1 MSQASVPQLEHPFER
16 CAAAVAAAVD
26 DAAGS
31 SATFLTTTAKAD
43 VLTELSRQIARL
55 EGMRLAVLAVADDV
69 ADEAAARSAGLWLAQ
84 TARLE
89 RPEGRRLQRLAE
101 SLDRR
106 YAEVGEALSSGAIS
120 RAQAD
125 VIAAALDALPEEVDD
140 QLRVKAERHLVECA
154 AEFGPRELRVLG
166 RRVLDV
172 IAPEVAE
179 EHERRA
185 LEHANRRAHQRMR
198 VHRRDLGDG
207 LVRITADLPTLHADL
222 LYTQLHAFASPRR
235 DHLTDDPLGV
245 IDRRD
250 PDTGERVPYERLL
263 AQGFCSLLERLPRDA
278 APAHGGDS
286 ASLVVM
292 IDHDRLTEELGVA
305 RLSTGNAVTAGEAR
319 RLACN
324 AGILP
329 MVLNGASQPL
339 DVGRKRRFH
348 TPAMRKALA
357 VRDRE
362 CRVAGCDIPAAWCE
376 AHHVIPWAEA
386 HGPTNVDDGVLLCG
400 FHHHRAHDKKYDLRR
415 LPDGDVRFY
424 RRT

>member
-1 MSQASVPQLEHPFER
+1 MSQAPLPQLEHPFQR
-16 CAAAVAAAVD
+16 CGAAVAAAID
-26 DAAGS
+26 EAAGS
-31 SATFLTTTAKAD
+31 SPTFLTTPAKAE

-69 ADEAAARSAGLWLAQ
+69 ADEAATRSAGLWLAQ
-84 TARLE
+84 TSRLE

-101 SLDRR
+101 ALDRR
-106 YAEVGEALSSGAIS
+106 YAELGSALWSGAIS
-120 RAQAD
+120 RPQAD
-125 VIAAALDALPEEVDD
+125 VIAAALDALPADVDD
-140 QLRVKAERHLVECA
+140 QTRLKAERHLVECA

-172 IAPEVAE
+172 VAPEVAE
-179 EHERRA
+179 EHERRELA
-185 LEHANRRAHQRMR
+185 RSERRAHQRMR
-198 VHRRDLGDG
+198 VHRRELGDG

-222 LYTQLHAFASPRR
+222 LLTQLHAFASPRR
-235 DHLTDDPLGV
+235 DHLSDDPLGV
-245 IDRRD
+245 LDRRD
-250 PDTGERVPYERLL
+250 PDTGERVPYSRLL
-263 AQGFCSLLERLPRDA
+263 AQGFCSLLERLPRSA
-278 APAHGGDS
+278 APQHGGDS

-305 RLSTGNAVTAGEAR
+305 HLGTGQAITAGEAR

-329 MVLNGASQPL
+329 MVLSGKSQPL
-339 DVGRKRRFH
+339 DVGRKQRFH

-362 CRVAGCDIPAAWCE
+362 CRVVGCDIPAAWCE
-376 AHHVIPWAEA
+376 AHHLIPWAEA
-386 HGPTNVDDGVLLCG
+386 GGPTNVNDALLLCA
-400 FHHHRAHDKKYDLRR
+400 FHHHRAHDKTYDLRR
-415 LPDGDVRFY
+415 LPDGGVRFF